1 MRQLISTVFR
11 TAAIALAIM
20 PSLCAAAPATD
31 EPKSASLQPNFT
43 PGYTA
48 KVIMETSRKSTRV
61 IKMGEAEAK
70 PQESS
75 TSGEQTI
82 EFLLNVVRNDEKG
95 SVVTLRVDRIEMD
108 AKTIRGE
115 FAWKS
120 TDPRTPGDN
129 TNVALSTMRP
139 ALGSTITI
147 EFDAEGNVTNVGN
160 GGVQMPTGE
169 IVDFFRLAVGP
180 AEVRARWSPVLA
192 PRKGDFKVDLGQ
204 KWTGEEKLNTPPLGQ
219 FTEAREYVLSSIS
232 DRLAVINFTG
242 NYTLGAGPDGQA
254 PMFRVIDSAV
264 TGSIHWDR
272 TIGFFESMELNQRV
286 ELQGNANGFPIGFRT
301 ETSVKIR
308 REAVSP
314 PKAE

>member
-1 MRQLISTVFR
+1 MRHLMSTLFR
-11 TAAIALAIM
+11 SAAVALAIV
-20 PSLCAAAPATD
+20 PSLYATAAATD
-31 EPKSASLQPNFT
+31 EPKTVSLQPAFT

-48 KVIMETSRKSTRV
+48 KVIMETTRKSTR
-61 IKMGEAEAK
+61 ILKMGEAEAK

-82 EFLLNVVRNDEKG
+82 EFLLTVARSDDKG
-95 SVVTLRVDRIEMD
+95 SAVTLRVDRIEMA

-120 TDPRTPGDN
+120 TDPRTTGDN
-129 TNVALSTMRP
+129 TNTALSTMRP

-160 GGVQMPTGE
+160 GGVQIPTGE

-192 PRKGDFKVDLGQ
+192 PRKGDFKVNLGQ
-204 KWTGEEKLNTPPLGQ
+204 KWSGEEKLNTPPLGQ
-219 FTEAREYVLSSIS
+219 FTETREYVLSSIS

-242 NYTLGAGPDGQA
+242 SYALAAGADGQA
-254 PMFRVIDSAV
+254 PMFLVTDSAV

-272 TIGFFESMELNQRV
+272 TVGFFESMELNQRV

-308 REAVSP
+308 REAAAAAKP
-314 PKAE
+314 E